1 MEGTKSIIGPLY
13 APSCLLKPAERKQQS
28 NFHQWK
34 MKNEKQK
41 KWRASDVANSS
52 MKPIRFIMYYV
63 SSIRTAHSGIL
74 MDREGQSKHGINTAT
89 NANNKRKR
97 NEKKCVYS

>member
-1 MEGTKSIIGPLY
+1 MKS
-13 APSCLLKPAERKQQS
+13 K
-28 NFHQWK
+28 
-34 MKNEKQK
+34 K
-41 KWRASDVANSS
+41 KWRASDVATSS